1 MRGAISMHT
10 PRTLWRVSQST
21 RNQHAINT
29 QSTRNPRN
37 QRAVSAQSA
46 RTQMASPRPQLAINT
61 QSTRNQH
68 AIHAIS
74 AQSARTQME
83 SPRPQLAINTQST
96 RNQRNQRAPKWR
108 VLDRSSMDWPL
119 LKHLWGRGRRAE
131 HPQAGRQLD
140 GRAIGGAVL
149 STLKPIARRHWS
161 GCNAWLSVLWISTC
175 EIAAIS
181 AHQRPSEAIRGHQ
194 RSSEV
199 IRGHQRQSDTI
210 CGHQRSSEAI
220 SGNQRS
226 SEVISGHQRP
236 SEAISLSTCL
246 STSAS
251 PDCNGTCGEAIGK
264 RGRRGEHLH
273 ASERIPRLQR
283 HLDRPW
289 RVNASQGGACA
300 GGDPSQ
306 DALGRET
313 HSLQSRTHSE
323 CMQ

>member
-1 MRGAISMHT
+1 MVARKKMRGAISMHT

-37 QRAVSAQSA
+37 QRAV
-46 RTQMASPRPQLAINT
+46 
-61 QSTRNQH
+61 
-68 AIHAIS
+68 S

-220 SGNQRS
+220 SGHQRSSEAISGNQRS

-251 PDCNGTCGEAIGK
+251 PDCNGTLIA
-264 RGRRGEHLH
+264 RG
-273 ASERIPRLQR
+273 
-283 HLDRPW
+283 
-289 RVNASQGGACA
+289 V
-300 GGDPSQ
+300 
-306 DALGRET
+306 
-313 HSLQSRTHSE
+313 
-323 CMQ
+323 